1 MKIVKVNFKNP
12 SLKIIELA
20 AKVIKNGG
28 MVVYPTDTIYG
39 IGANALDKSAVKK
52 IFSVKGREKTK
63 PLSVAVS
70 DIKMAKKYCLI
81 GKTQEEIFKTLL
93 PGPFT
98 LIFQKTKKRKIFA
111 GDKNT
116 LAIRVPRSKI
126 TAMLSKKLGIPFT
139 ATSANLSGMAGNG
152 DINKVLRQLKNK
164 KDQIDLVLDAGVLPA
179 RNPSV
184 IIDLTGKKPKILRK

>member
-1 MKIVKVNFKNP
+1 MKIVKINFKNP

-28 MVVYPTDTIYG
+28 AVVYPTDTIYG
-39 IGANALDKSAVKK
+39 IGANALDKSAAEK
-52 IFSVKGREKTK
+52 IFTIKGREKTK
-63 PLSVAVS
+63 PLSIVAS
-70 DIKMAKKYCLI
+70 GIKMAKKYCI
-81 GKTQEEIFKTLL
+81 ISKAQEEIFKTLF
-93 PGPFT
+93 PGSFT

-116 LAIRVPRSKI
+116 LALRVPKSKI

-139 ATSANLSGMAGNG
+139 ATSANLSGMAGSG
-152 DINKVLRQLKNK
+152 DIKKVLRQLKNK
-164 KDQIDLVLDAGVLPA
+164 KKQIDLVLDAGVLPA

-184 IIDLTGKKPKILRK
+184 IIDLTGKKPKIARK